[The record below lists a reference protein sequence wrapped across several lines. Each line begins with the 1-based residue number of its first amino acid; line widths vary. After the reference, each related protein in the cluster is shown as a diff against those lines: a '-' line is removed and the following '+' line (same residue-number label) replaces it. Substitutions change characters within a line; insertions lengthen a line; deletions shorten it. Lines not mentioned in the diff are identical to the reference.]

1 MANVI
6 TVSALNRYVKSL
18 LEEDGNLYDL
28 ALRGEIANFVRH
40 YRSGHLY
47 FTLRDENASVK
58 AVMFRQNAQ
67 RLSFTPREG
76 MRVVVRCRVSLY
88 ERDGAFQVYVTDL
101 FPDGVGSVQMA
112 FDQLKEKLAKE
123 GLFLQEHKRPLPK
136 VPACVGIVTSR
147 TGAALQDVLN
157 VAGRRWPLGRI
168 LLAPVNVQ
176 GEQAVDSMVAALAA
190 LARDGRPD
198 VILIAR
204 GGGSRE
210 DLWVFN
216 SEKLARA
223 AYASP
228 VPVVSAVG
236 HEIDYTILDFVADL
250 RAPTPS
256 AAAELIFPDVRELE
270 REIYIFS
277 KNIQAIM
284 QNRLEICYNELNT
297 ARQLCQQLSA
307 ERLCDARK
315 ARLDAVKPELKQV
328 AQRVLEARVRQ
339 LGAAAAL
346 ADGLSPYRV
355 LARGYAMVENDAGR
369 LARVEELK
377 PGQRIRLKGHE
388 RYAACLV
395 ERIEQ
400 EGTNGEK
407 SQEL

>member
-47 FTLRDENASVK
+47 FSLRDETASVK

-67 RLSFTPREG
+67 RLDFTPREG

-112 FDQLKEKLAKE
+112 FDQLKEKLSKE
-123 GLFLQEHKRPLPK
+123 GLFLQEHKRPLPQT
-136 VPACVGIVTSR
+136 PACVGVVTSR
-147 TGAALQDVLN
+147 TGAALQDILN
-157 VAGRRWPLGRI
+157 VAGRRWPLGKI

-176 GEQAVDSMVAALAA
+176 GEQAVDSMVTALKG

-223 AYASP
+223 AYACP

-270 REIYIFS
+270 RQIYIFS

-284 QNRLEICYNELNT
+284 QNRLEICYNELNVAEQ
-297 ARQLCQQLSA
+297 ARRGLSPDV
-307 ERLCDARK
+307 LCDTRK
-315 ARLDAVKPELKQV
+315 ARLDAVPLELKHR
-328 AQRVLEARVRQ
+328 AEMLLAARTQQ

-355 LARGYAMVENDAGR
+355 LARGYTMVEDDAGR
-369 LARVEELK
+369 LTRVEELK
-377 PGQRIRLKGHE
+377 PGQCVRVKGHE
-388 RYAACLV
+388 RCAVCTV
-395 ERIEQ
+395 DRIEE
-400 EGTNGEK
+400 EGKNGEK